1 MRFLGID
8 PGLNKTGWGVINFEN
23 GKLTYIA
30 DGVIQTNADDS
41 ISQRLLVIHNG
52 LTNVVTKFQP
62 DETAIEEIFV
72 NKNPTS
78 TLKLAQA
85 RGVAILSASLQG
97 LQVFEYSPNEIK
109 KTVVGTGHAEKRQ
122 IATMVTIL
130 LSGYKHQSSDSAD
143 ALAIAICHAHS
154 TGGKVKKSGIK
165 TAITKISEVK

>member
-8 PGLNKTGWGVINFEN
+8 PGLNKTGWGIINFEN

-30 DGVIQTNADDS
+30 DGVIQTDANDS
-41 ISQRLLVIHNG
+41 ISQRLLKIHNE
-52 LTNVVTKFQP
+52 LIAVVAEFKPQ
-62 DETAIEEIFV
+62 ETAIEEIFV

-85 RGVAILSASLQG
+85 RGVAILSTSLQG

-109 KTVVGTGHAEKRQ
+109 KAVVGNGHAEKKQ
-122 IATMVTIL
+122 IATMIKIL
-130 LSGYKHQSSDSAD
+130 LSGYQHKSSDSAD

-154 TGGKVKKSGIK
+154 SVGKIKKSGIK
-165 TAITKISEVK
+165 TSTIKISEAK